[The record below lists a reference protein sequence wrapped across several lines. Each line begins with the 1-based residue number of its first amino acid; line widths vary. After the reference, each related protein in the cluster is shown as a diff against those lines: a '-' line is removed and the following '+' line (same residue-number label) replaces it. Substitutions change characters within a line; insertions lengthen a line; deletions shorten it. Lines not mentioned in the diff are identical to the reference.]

1 MLTTA
6 ENELLCRVE
15 GDAPMGRLMR
25 RHWIPAAL
33 SEQLRE
39 PDGTP
44 VRLRLLGEDLVAFRD
59 TRGRLG
65 VLGES
70 CPHRKASLALGRN
83 EECGLRCLY
92 HGWKFDVD
100 GNVLETPSEP
110 PRRLPQK
117 VKHKAYPAREAGGF
131 VWVYM
136 GPADK
141 VPEFE
146 APPWAPTPEAKV
158 SIVRMD
164 VYCNWAQIME
174 GQINSAHS
182 STLHSSD
189 MKPAP
194 VDTATAGE
202 TWLRPSTD
210 RSPRIQVELTNYGM
224 RYAAIR
230 RPIKNP
236 DTHDYVRVTTYV
248 APFIALIPPNSSFN
262 VAVAV
267 VPRDDTSSYFNFMA
281 WSENGAGGIDQEAWR
296 KFSVAQVGIDLDE
309 HYRPIR
315 SRANNY
321 LQDRQAMKHRQ
332 LHRHPR
338 HSEPGH
344 RDVGVDGAHRRS
356 HERTAGR
363 ERYRHRP
370 VPAADDCGGAQP
382 RRGRR
387 ADRAHRAAR
396 AAGKAAL
403 VPGDRAEERQLAH
416 LRRLPGR
423 VGAPRGD
430 RGGRYGARHG
440 RRRRLNANAAPQ
452 ARSREHAGI
461 PGATETP
468 GQQETRPPL
477 ARCAVCCTRDVP
489 ARFASFCR

>member
-15 GDAPMGRLMR
+15 GDAPMARLMR
-25 RHWIPAAL
+25 RHWMPAAL

-59 TRGRLG
+59 TQGRLG

-100 GNVLETPSEP
+100 GNVLEMPSEP

-117 VKHKAYPAREAGGF
+117 VKHKAYPVREAGGF

-141 VPEFE
+141 MPEFE

-174 GQINSAHS
+174 GQIDSAHS

-248 APFIALIPPNSSFN
+248 APFIALIPPNKSFN

-321 LQDRQAMKHRQ
+321 LQDRQAMKLGNFTGIRGIPNQ
-332 LHRHPR
+332 DIAMWESMGPIADRT
-338 HSEPGH
+338 SE
-344 RDVGVDGAHRRS
+344 RLGASDIAVVQFRRLMIAAARS
-356 HERTAGR
+356 HAE
-363 ERYRHRP
+363 
-370 VPAADDCGGAQP
+370 GGAP
-382 RRGRR
+382 IGLMEP
-387 ADRAHRAAR
+387 H
-396 AAGKAAL
+396 
-403 VPGDRAEERQLAH
+403 V
-416 LRRLPGR
+416 
-423 VGAPRGD
+423 
-430 RGGRYGARHG
+430 
-440 RRRRLNANAAPQ
+440 PQ
-452 ARSREHAGI
+452 ARLRSYQGIVPKSDNWRTFGASQEEPALRAGI
-461 PGATETP
+461 EEDDTERDMAGA
-468 GQQETRPPL
+468 
-477 ARCAVCCTRDVP
+477 AA
-489 ARFASFCR
+489 